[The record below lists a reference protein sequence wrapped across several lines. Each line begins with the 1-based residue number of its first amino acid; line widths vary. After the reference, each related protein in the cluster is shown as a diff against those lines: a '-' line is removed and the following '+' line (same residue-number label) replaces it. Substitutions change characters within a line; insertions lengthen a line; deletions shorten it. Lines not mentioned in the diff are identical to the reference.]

1 MSNDDDNN
9 KKAEEI
15 QNNFSSSSSNNNHD
29 SIFQIMDGIMSEL
42 NKTRKI
48 FVFMFFSMMILPV
61 TAIIIFM
68 YTFDEPRIDK
78 ADLRTNIQESNL
90 LSQKLKN
97 QLNQLDNLS
106 SPQKEIETQS
116 LFNSLDYKN
125 TVNKVDE
132 LSKNELSLIDND
144 PKNNLYKKEIRLIT
158 FILSI
163 IWIVLG
169 IRQYLVLSNWGKRYT
184 KFKKQQEEIDKKIR
198 FCTINLLFYS
208 Y

>member
-15 QNNFSSSSSNNNHD
+15 QNNFSSFSSNNNHD

-42 NKTRKI
+42 NKTRKV

-78 ADLRTNIQESNL
+78 VDLRTNIQESNL

-97 QLNQLDNLS
+97 QLNQLDNLP
-106 SPQKEIETQS
+106 SPQKEKETQS

-184 KFKKQQEEIDKKIR
+184 KFKKQQEEIDKK
-198 FCTINLLFYS
+198 LDSAL
-208 Y
+208 